1 MRGAVVCSNQIA
13 ADAGAEIIRQ
23 GGNAVDA
30 AITTALSLCV
40 VDPANCGIGGYG
52 GFMLIQESHAN
63 TPILIDFNTFV
74 PKSFKPDSFQKI
86 NPQDAFF
93 SGAASVAVPMVLDG
107 LVRAHREFG
116 TKSFA
121 DLCET
126 PILVA
131 KNGFTI
137 GKNLDMALRWAEGK
151 ESLFSEPFK
160 SIFAPQGRWLGIGER
175 LVQKDLANTLE
186 KIQTNLNDY
195 FYAGDFALKTN
206 KYLREQGGW
215 IESED
220 FNNAA
225 SKISSALHFHYD
237 DCDIYGPPRRISGF
251 GVVCDALNFLSK
263 IDLDIFD
270 NENSYIQKVS
280 ESLRYG
286 WNQKNSEFNN
296 SGKPSQHTSHF
307 CITDLGGMTVSCTFT
322 HGPLWFGSGMIT
334 PETGVILNCAANLF
348 RQPKNSNEWLCVTNL
363 CPNILNLKGGDLLV
377 SGSPGGSR
385 IPAIVLQII
394 LEMTK
399 GGKDLSNAV
408 NKKRVSVTADGSLEL
423 EDFELAQQFHAS
435 RIYQNEFYGPT
446 SAILRRNNGEIFVGT
461 DARFE
466 YGVDL
471 I

>member
-13 ADAGAEIIRQ
+13 ADAGAEIIRR

-52 GFMLIQESHAN
+52 GFMLIQESYAN
-63 TPILIDFNTFV
+63 VPILIDFNTVV
-74 PKSFKPDSFQKI
+74 PKNFKHDFSQKI
-86 NPQDAFF
+86 NRKDAFI

-121 DLCET
+121 ELCET

-131 KNGFTI
+131 KNGFSI
-137 GKNLDMALRWAEGK
+137 GKNLDMALRWAEGRDAQ
-151 ESLFSEPFK
+151 FSEAFK
-160 SIFAPQGRWLGIGER
+160 SIFAPQGRWLGIGEI
-175 LVQKDLANTLE
+175 LVQEDLSSTLE
-186 KIQTNLNDY
+186 KIQTNSNDY
-195 FYAGDFALKTN
+195 FYMDDFALKAS
-206 KYLREQGGW
+206 KYLQGEGGW
-215 IESED
+215 IEIED
-220 FNNAA
+220 FKNAE
-225 SKISSALHFHYD
+225 SRISSALQFHYD

-263 IDLDIFD
+263 TDLDIFD

-280 ESLRYG
+280 ESLRFG
-286 WNQKNSEFNN
+286 WNNKNSEFNN
-296 SGKPSQHTSHF
+296 LGKASQHTSHF
-307 CITDLGGMTVSCTFT
+307 CIADLSGMTVSCTFT
-322 HGPLWFGSGMIT
+322 HGPLWFGSGIIT
-334 PETGVILNCAANLF
+334 PGTGVILNCAANLF
-348 RQPKNSNEWLCVTNL
+348 RQVANSNEWLCVTNL

-394 LEMTK
+394 LEMTRGSK
-399 GGKDLSNAV
+399 NLSKAV
-408 NKKRVSVTADGSLEL
+408 NKKRVSVAADGSLEL
-423 EDFELAQQFHAS
+423 EDLELAQQFQAS
-435 RIYQNEFYGPT
+435 RIYQNEFYGPS
-446 SAILRRNNGEIFVGT
+446 SAILRRNNGEIYVGT